1 MLNTGSLHR
10 ALIAAGTLFCMAGLS
25 TSSQASAPVIVDLG
39 RAPAGTIDGF
49 EVEARNAS
57 CDEPQSFRFVARD
70 LPWLR
75 LIYGNS
81 VRSVGRGRAKIF
93 AAEINL
99 SGLTPGRYSG
109 QLDIICET
117 CGDFVMSRCH
127 IDNESVTLKVEVVA
141 RRK

>member
-1 MLNTGSLHR
+1 MLKHR
-10 ALIAAGTLFCMAGLS
+10 ALCAAFCIAVLS
-25 TSSQASAPVIVDLG
+25 TSSQAGAPVIVDLG

-57 CDEPQSFRFVARD
+57 CEEPQSFRFVPRD
-70 LPWLR
+70 FPWLR
-75 LIYGNS
+75 LVHGNS
-81 VRSVGRGRAKIF
+81 VRNVNRGRTKLF

-99 SGLTPGRYSG
+99 SGLTPGRYAG

-127 IDNESVTLKVEVVA
+127 IDNEVVTIKVEIVA